1 MISLFTEIEE
11 KDILD
16 GDCVKIDFQKE
27 RKSIAKST
35 YGQLKWISE
44 KIEHAYVKG
53 GKFISVINNDQLSI
67 NVPDYRVKIFLHKYK
82 FISLPDCWYIEGTE
96 CFPDIQNY
104 GSHDEDWK
112 TNGASLFQGLTDMK
126 NFNYS
131 KGDSK
136 GDTAWDGESCSF
148 DEFEITERK
157 SQTRHRKLNRLSLF
171 LLIVKYFQRHIF

>member
-27 RKSIAKST
+27 RKSITKST
-35 YGQLKWISE
+35 YGELVWMSE
-44 KIEHAYVKG
+44 KIEHAYVKD

-112 TNGASLFQGLTDMK
+112 TNGASLFQGLTK
-126 NFNYS
+126 EHAHNRAVKS
-131 KGDSK
+131 
-136 GDTAWDGESCSF
+136 WDGETCSF

-157 SQTRHRKLNRLSLF
+157 SQTRHRKLNRLL
-171 LLIVKYFQRHIF
+171 KD

>member
-27 RKSIAKST
+27 RKSITKST
-35 YGQLKWISE
+35 YGELVWMSE
-44 KIEHAYVKG
+44 KIEHAYVKD

-112 TNGASLFQGLTDMK
+112 TNGASLSRTYK
-126 NFNYS
+126 RTCTHHKVTS
-131 KGDSK
+131 RI
-136 GDTAWDGESCSF
+136 SCSK
-148 DEFEITERK
+148 IMGW
-157 SQTRHRKLNRLSLF
+157 
-171 LLIVKYFQRHIF
+171 